1 MTENKNNAPA
11 KSMPEKKM
19 SSGVV
24 MLYNRDGGFGFVRPD
39 AGGKDLYF
47 SIHEVEGTQVPKV
60 GDKVEFT
67 VSRRR
72 PRPGKALPVECL
84 RIVEAVSQRNK
95 TNRKK
100 DERIE
105 CPHCGR
111 MVVPRI
117 SFYHGSP
124 DASYC
129 PFCAGCIAKF
139 GVPANTEDEN
149 WTIFKLF
156 RYYFGFFIGRVL
168 RLILDHKIVFLL
180 LMILMILLADPQNF
194 LLPLTRN

>member
-95 TNRKK
+95 ANRKK

-111 MVVPRI
+111 KVVPRI
-117 SFYHGSP
+117 SFFYGTP
-124 DASYC
+124 EASYC
-129 PFCAGCIAKF
+129 PYCAGLITDFCPRK
-139 GVPANTEDEN
+139 E
-149 WTIFKLF
+149 TIFSKIGDLIGAVAW
-156 RYYFGFFIGRVL
+156 FGLRALIGF
-168 RLILDHKIVFLL
+168 LILAAVLAPLSVFVRY
-180 LMILMILLADPQNF
+180 LMKHF
-194 LLPLTRN
+194 GY